1 MTRRLDQLQIVV
13 SLAFLA
19 SIFLSRPLTS
29 LGFPGI
35 INMVHMG
42 FVPLGMIL
50 VFFNHRAGHGKL
62 ITVIGIFFAV
72 SVVSGAI
79 TGAGVLNVLLFGI
92 IMTEPFVLYLL
103 LTTPAWRRV
112 RQPTKTQVLDS
123 VMLLNLAFAVV
134 QVLVFGYR
142 SDDVRGFFINAGA
155 GSHLNGS
162 IGLCYALYFSLMRR
176 PRVSKNLQYL
186 VWFLALANVWV
197 ADAKTAILSLAIA
210 LGGLALFKVKR
221 PTFAVAIALTAS
233 GVAWLLF
240 YYVTKVIE
248 ITSIQMIT
256 DGLSQKFSV
265 VQIINDEM
273 SGFHEYIWGLGPGH
287 SISRVALL
295 LPDYH
300 WLSDYFQVTTHPITE
315 NIKYMNQENYLSN
328 SVTGSSIYSMYN
340 SWISIW
346 GDVGPVGVLVYS
358 WLLKLVYNDCRYHD
372 GGRLLIFF
380 AIIMGMIFSYL
391 GEPGF
396 TCAIMWMIALQVGH
410 LPSAEIKA

>member
-19 SIFLSRPLTS
+19 SLFFARPLTS
-29 LGFPGI
+29 IGFPGL
-35 INMVHMG
+35 INMVHLG

-50 VFFNHRAGHGKL
+50 VFFNHRAGHAKL
-62 ITVIGIFFAV
+62 IVLIAAFFAV
-72 SVVSGAI
+72 SIISGAI
-79 TGAGVLNVLLFGI
+79 TGAGFLNVLLFGI

-112 RQPTKTQVLDS
+112 RQRTKTQILDS
-123 VMLLNLAFAVV
+123 VMLLNLAFAAV
-134 QVLVFGYR
+134 QVLVFGYQ
-142 SDDVRGFFINAGA
+142 SDDVRGFFINASAGA
-155 GSHLNGS
+155 HLNGS
-162 IGLCYALYFSLMRR
+162 IGLCYALYFSLMRQ
-176 PRVSKNLQYL
+176 PQALKNLQYL

-197 ADAKTAILSLAIA
+197 ADAKTAILAFAAALA
-210 LGGLALFKVKR
+210 GLALSKIKR
-221 PTFAVAIALTAS
+221 PGLSVAVGLSAS

-240 YYVTKVIE
+240 YYVTQVIE
-248 ITSIQMIT
+248 MTNFDTIV

-273 SGFHEYIWGLGPGH
+273 SGFHEHFWGLGPGH

-300 WLSDYFQVTTHPITE
+300 WLSAYFDVTIHPVTE
-315 NIKYMNQENYLSN
+315 TIKYINQENYFSN
-328 SVTGSSIYSMYN
+328 SITGSSIYSMYN
-340 SWISIW
+340 SWIAIW
-346 GDVGPVGVLVYS
+346 GDVGPVGLFIYA
-358 WLLKLVYNDCRYHD
+358 WLWKIVYNDCRNHD

-380 AIIMGMIFSYL
+380 AIMMGMISSYL

-396 TCAIMWMIALQVGH
+396 TGAIMWMIAIAVGR
-410 LPSAEIKA
+410 LPSAKREV